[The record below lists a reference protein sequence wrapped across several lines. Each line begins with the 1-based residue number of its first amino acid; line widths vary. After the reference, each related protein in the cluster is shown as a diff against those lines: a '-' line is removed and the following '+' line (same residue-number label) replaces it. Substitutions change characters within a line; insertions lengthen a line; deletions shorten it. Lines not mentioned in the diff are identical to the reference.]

1 MSTLD
6 CPQFGQKLPTNF
18 VSQFWQTCTSPSFE
32 LFIVS
37 EVDESSIVLELSI
50 GFEVSIIFKLFT
62 ESEFSI

>member
-6 CPQFGQKLPTNF
+6 CPQF
-18 VSQFWQTCTSPSFE
+18 WQTCTSPLFE

-50 GFEVSIIFKLFT
+50 GFEVPIIFKLFT